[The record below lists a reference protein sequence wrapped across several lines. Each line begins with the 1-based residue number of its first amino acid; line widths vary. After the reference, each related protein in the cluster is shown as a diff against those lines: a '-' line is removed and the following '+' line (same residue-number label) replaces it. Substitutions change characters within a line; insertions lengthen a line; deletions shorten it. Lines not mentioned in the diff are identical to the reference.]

1 MPNLD
6 SKILKLLICPKTGS
20 KLFYDK
26 KKKILF
32 TKDGKNKYKIEND
45 ILNLFV
51 KWNLNMVPDSV
62 KLSDDKKSLVISYS
76 EGKHLILSSVELR
89 AHSPSAENKKNLEKP
104 DFSKYS
110 NILIQ
115 KIDGVGNYAVRII
128 FNDGHNTGIY
138 SWEYLYEIGTKIQ
151 NSAIP

>member
-1 MPNLD
+1 MRIKTLLLEQFHHRMPNLD

-51 KWNLNMVPDSV
+51 K
-62 KLSDDKKSLVISYS
+62 
-76 EGKHLILSSVELR
+76 
-89 AHSPSAENKKNLEKP
+89 
-104 DFSKYS
+104 
-110 NILIQ
+110 
-115 KIDGVGNYAVRII
+115 
-128 FNDGHNTGIY
+128 
-138 SWEYLYEIGTKIQ
+138 
-151 NSAIP
+151 